1 MDEPDKSYDSA
12 ARQAYVMNYML
23 VVETRDSQSLLNT
36 RQFVDPSQYKLNT
49 RSASCDEAQSVSVDL
64 LETFNYLLG
73 LTVEYIAAPIH
84 FDAQLSQGEYGRWQA
99 KVKKSE
105 SGKWWFRTVYGTNR
119 AGQHVLV
126 VWRNLPSVIEEIEE
140 GIKLDNA
147 VLDAVLIEKLRIRLT
162 ESQDDEVD
170 VLYVNGDHNIAIP
183 RDRKG
188 EPMEQARIQ
197 LIEEAFHRLMFADT
211 EQGV

>member
-1 MDEPDKSYDSA
+1 M
-12 ARQAYVMNYML
+12 
-23 VVETRDSQSLLNT
+23 
-36 RQFVDPSQYKLNT
+36 
-49 RSASCDEAQSVSVDL
+49 
-64 LETFNYLLG
+64 
-73 LTVEYIAAPIH
+73 
-84 FDAQLSQGEYGRWQA
+84 
-99 KVKKSE
+99 KKNE

-119 AGQHVLV
+119 VGQHVLV
-126 VWRNLPSVIEEIEE
+126 VWRNLPSVIEGIEE
-140 GIKLDNA
+140 GIKLENA